1 MCRAHPTW
9 QAATADSR
17 TRETTSC
24 RFTPSTGNHGVRGF
38 LAAGKIRNVNIVYI
52 ADEAEPHR
60 ESDPPNIIVTDFLKQ
75 GSQLLEMLLLSR
87 ACSIRHAWGFAT
99 DLLQVLFRDAYRLH
113 DDSSPEIK
121 DLPQQP
127 H

>member
-1 MCRAHPTW
+1 MAGRYRRLKDKGSHILQIHTFNRE
-9 QAATADSR
+9 SR
-17 TRETTSC
+17 CPRIS
-24 RFTPSTGNHGVRGF
+24 
-38 LAAGKIRNVNIVYI
+38 AAGKIRNVNIVYI